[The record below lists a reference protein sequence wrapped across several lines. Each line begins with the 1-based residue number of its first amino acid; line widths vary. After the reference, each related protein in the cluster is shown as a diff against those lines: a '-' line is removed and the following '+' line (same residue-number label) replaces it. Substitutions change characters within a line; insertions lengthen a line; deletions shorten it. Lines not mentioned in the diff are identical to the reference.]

1 MFSDFLGI
9 NKTYNMGG
17 QANESNWK
25 LRVGNDYE
33 DDYYRALQDENSYAL
48 NMPEILGQAVRA
60 KSGMEVAKI
69 SYDQNK
75 ANSMRNDLN
84 NKLNPLLGKL
94 DKFKNILKEKE
105 PKQNKMNKVKQKQ
118 VKTQKKIENKN
129 VSNPIETNT
138 KKEVKQEKVKA

>member
-25 LRVGNDYE
+25 LRVDNDYE

-75 ANSMRNDLN
+75 ANSLRNDLN

-105 PKQNKMNKVKQKQ
+105 PEQNKMNKVQQKQ